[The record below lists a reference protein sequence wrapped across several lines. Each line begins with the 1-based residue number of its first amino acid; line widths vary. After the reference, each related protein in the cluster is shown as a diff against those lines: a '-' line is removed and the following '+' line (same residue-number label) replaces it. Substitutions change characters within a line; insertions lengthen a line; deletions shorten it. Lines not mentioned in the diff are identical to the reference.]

1 MGNAASLM
9 NKLTSD
15 RLVSAITDADGTDDD
30 DAIVRGLLF
39 TDTTEN
45 DSTTTTTPTALSL
58 RGDSSGVNARNIL
71 RRDGIVLVLLLV
83 WEGGM
88 MVPVPAVMVSVR
100 YDRIVTSLAL
110 EVSS

>member
-9 NKLTSD
+9 NKLTSARRCCD
-15 RLVSAITDADGTDDD
+15 RLVSATTDDDDDD

-71 RRDGIVLVLLLV
+71 RRDGIVLVLLFV
-83 WEGGM
+83 WEGAM

-100 YDRIVTSLAL
+100 YDRV
-110 EVSS
+110 